1 MFSLITEKS
10 SAQITCSAS
19 TTASNSHTR
28 DRTDFDEV
36 MCDWLSFRHDFPAEQ
51 QNPVLEA
58 GKILKIDRDG
68 VIEHE
73 IQQWEQIR
81 CPSSDTSI
89 RIKCDG
95 RHIWFQ
101 GNIGRF
107 QEPDNFKGL
116 TVSQCFDK
124 AASLIRRYIPGNLT
138 ALGTVQRIGTVAE
151 YGTYITRIDLA
162 HNIYT
167 DQYLLLSQQLS
178 ARRIGQRIARVGK
191 YGPTWGYDAKRGQY
205 WKAKLYD
212 KTAELEG
219 KRTPNPNSTTA
230 RFEVQLGS
238 EYLRQHNLNH
248 LINWTE
254 ETDMENI
261 IYAQFAKQAFAHN
274 ATKDELLDIPTK
286 LRQHAIMWREGVDPK
301 AYLSRAQYYKVRSAL
316 IEYGVDISIPCDVV
330 HFHTPVRVIEVYPVS
345 TRRAA

>member
-1 MFSLITEKS
+1 MFALTTNET
-10 SAQITCSAS
+10 SAQVSCSAS
-19 TTASNSHTR
+19 TTATNSARAEKHR
-28 DRTDFDEV
+28 FNEV
-36 MCDWLSFRHDFPAEQ
+36 MCDWLSFRHDFAAEK
-51 QNPVLEA
+51 QNPALEA
-58 GKILKIDRDG
+58 GKILRIDRYG
-68 VIEHE
+68 VLEYE
-73 IQQWEQIR
+73 SQQWEEIR

-116 TVSQCFDK
+116 TVAACFDK
-124 AASLIRRYIPGNLT
+124 AAALIRRYVHADLT
-138 ALGTVQRIGTVAE
+138 GLGTIQRQSTVAE
-151 YGTYITRIDLA
+151 YGTYLTRVDLA
-162 HNIYT
+162 HNICT

-178 ARRIGQRIARVGK
+178 ARRIGQKIARVGK
-191 YGPTWGYDAKRGQY
+191 YGPTWGYDTKRGQY

-230 RFEVQLGS
+230 RFEVQLGPT
-238 EYLRQHNLNH
+238 YLRKYKLNH
-248 LINWTE
+248 LSNWTE
-254 ETDMENI
+254 DKDMENVI
-261 IYAQFAKQAFAHN
+261 FAEFAKQAFAHN
-274 ATKDELLDIPTK
+274 ATKDELLDIPSK
-286 LRQHAIMWREGVDPK
+286 LRQHAIMWREGVDPRS
-301 AYLSRAQYYKVRSAL
+301 YLKKSRYYKVRADL

-345 TRRAA
+345 SRRAA